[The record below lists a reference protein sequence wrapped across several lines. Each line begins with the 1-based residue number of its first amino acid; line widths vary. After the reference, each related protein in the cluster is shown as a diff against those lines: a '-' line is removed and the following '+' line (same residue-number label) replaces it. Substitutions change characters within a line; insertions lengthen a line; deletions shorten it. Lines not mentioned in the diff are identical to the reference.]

1 MTREDMAAPPQG
13 LFVTGTDTGVGKT
26 FVSCALLQL
35 WHERGL
41 KPQPRKPVESGCPA
55 GANGLTPEDGLNL
68 TRAAGL
74 PDADIEQVTPWRF
87 PDAIAPDQ
95 AAANQGVRLTVA
107 QLVTACGTD
116 AEGPRLVEGAG
127 GFYSP
132 LCADGLNA
140 DLASALG
147 LPVLL
152 VAEDRLGALNTCLLT
167 LEALERRGL
176 VLAGIVL
183 NRRRADADPRLDNR
197 AALRARTHAAIVESP
212 EGITRAALVQKL
224 STSKLSGRIGS
235 TGACSRP

>member
-1 MTREDMAAPPQG
+1 MSETLQG

-26 FVSCALLQL
+26 FVGCALLECWRQQ
-35 WHERGL
+35 GL
-41 KPQPRKPVESGCPA
+41 APQPRKPVESGCPP
-55 GANGLTPEDGLNL
+55 GPDGLLPEDGLNL

-74 PDADIEQVTPWRF
+74 PDTAIALVTPWRF

-95 AAANQGVRLTVA
+95 AAANQGVHLTLA
-107 QLVTACGTD
+107 ELAAACAGEGT
-116 AEGPRLVEGAG
+116 GPRLVEGAG

-140 DLASALG
+140 DLAEHLG

-152 VAEDRLGALNTCLLT
+152 VAEDRLGTLNTCLLT

-176 VLAGIVL
+176 SLAGIVL
-183 NRRRADADPRLDNR
+183 NRRRADCDPRLDN
-197 AALRARTHAAIVESP
+197 ATALRARTRAPVITSP

-224 STSKLSGRIGS
+224 SISKLSGR
-235 TGACSRP
+235 TPPEDSRS

>member
-1 MTREDMAAPPQG
+1 MNGAARG

-26 FVSCALLQL
+26 FVGCALLQY

-41 KPQPRKPVESGCPA
+41 APLPRKPVESGCPERA
-55 GANGLTPEDGLNL
+55 GALFPEDGAAL

-74 PDADIEQVTPWRF
+74 PDTALAQVTPWRF

-95 AAANQGVRLTVA
+95 AAANQGVRLTLAELVA
-107 QLVTACGTD
+107 ACVGD
-116 AEGPRLVEGAG
+116 GIAADIGPLLVEGAG

-140 DLASALG
+140 DLATHLG

-152 VAEDRLGALNTCLLT
+152 VAEDRLGTLNTCLLT

-176 VLAGIVL
+176 ELAGIVL
-183 NRRRADADPRLDNR
+183 NRRRADTDPRLDNR
-197 AALRARTHAAIVESP
+197 TALRRFTSAPIIEAA
-212 EGITRAALVQKL
+212 EGISRGSMVQKL
-224 STSKLSGRIGS
+224 STSKLSGRIDS
-235 TGACSRP
+235 TGAMSRP